1 MAFIALV
8 VLGKFEFEEIE
19 IKILCDEGRK
29 RKISMTATDDV
40 RGGHSASRHP
50 ITDEI
55 PLLPLCQRGLGD
67 FQMGRSPLKR

>member
-8 VLGKFEFEEIE
+8 ALGKFEFEEIE
-19 IKILCDEGRK
+19 IKILCDGGRK
-29 RKISMTATDDV
+29 RKISMTTDDV
-40 RGGHSASRHP
+40 GSGHSASRHP